1 MAPPGAPLMQTAD
14 LLVLVLYVAGVV
26 WLGARCSRR
35 QRSIRDYFLTGR
47 QVPWWALLGSIVATE
62 TSTITLISVPG
73 YAFGADLTFLQLALG
88 YVVARVLVALLLLPA
103 FFRSELLTIHQ
114 LLTARFGS
122 AAGRAAASL
131 FLTTRSLSDGLR
143 LFATGLVLAAVLA
156 TVPGVEQLAGVV
168 APALDSSTALLVAA
182 IAIVAAAT
190 LLYTL
195 LGGML
200 AVVWADVA
208 QLVVYLAGALL
219 AGSILLAEIPGGWAE
234 VTARAGA
241 AGKLRLFDFALDL
254 SRSYTF
260 WSGLVGGAFIT
271 AATHG
276 ADQLLVQRYLC
287 CRSAADARR
296 ALVASGFVVLVQFW
310 LLLLIG
316 LMLWTYYTAHDPAAL
331 AAVSSGGQVQT
342 DRVFPLFI
350 TSHLPTGVKGLV
362 VAAMVAAAMSTLSSS
377 LNSSAAST
385 VGDFYVP
392 LTRGALSD
400 RHYLQAARWATV
412 GWGAVQVLVALAAI
426 ALSQRVVDEAL
437 GIQSFT
443 GGLLLGALS
452 LCFLRTRAGAAAPIA
467 GLAAGAAVLL
477 AVRAGTD
484 ISWQWYALIGSVTTY
499 AAGRT
504 VSALQGDA
512 PAAGSRR

>member
-1 MAPPGAPLMQTAD
+1 MQIAD

-26 WLGARCSRR
+26 WLGARFSRR

-88 YVVARVLVALLLLPA
+88 YVVARVLVALVLLPV

-114 LLTARFGS
+114 LLTTRFGS
-122 AAGRAAASL
+122 AAGRVAASL

-156 TVPGVEQLAGVV
+156 TVPAAEQLAGAV

-182 IAIVAAAT
+182 IAIVGAAT

-200 AVVWADVA
+200 AVVWADVV
-208 QLVVYLAGALL
+208 QMVVYLGGALL
-219 AGSILLAEIPGGWAE
+219 AGIILLTEIPGGWAE
-234 VTARAGA
+234 VAARADA

-287 CRSAADARR
+287 CRSVADARR
-296 ALVASGFVVLVQFW
+296 ALVASGFVVLIQFW

-316 LMLWTYYTAHDPAAL
+316 LMLWTYYTTHDPAAL

-342 DRVFPLFI
+342 DRVFPVFI

-377 LNSSAAST
+377 LNSSAAAT

-392 LTRGALSD
+392 LTRGARSD
-400 RHYLQAARWATV
+400 SHYLHAARWATV

-477 AVRAGTD
+477 AVRAATD

-499 AAGRT
+499 AAGRA
-504 VSALQGDA
+504 VGALRGDT
-512 PAAGSRR
+512 PASGSCG

>member
-1 MAPPGAPLMQTAD
+1 MQIAD
-14 LLVLVLYVAGVV
+14 LLVLALYVAGVV
-26 WLGARCSRR
+26 WLGARFSRR
-35 QRSIRDYFLTGR
+35 QQSIRDYFLTGR

-88 YVVARVLVALLLLPA
+88 YVVARMLVALLLLPV
-103 FFRSELLTIHQ
+103 FFRTELLTIHQ
-114 LLTARFGS
+114 LLTASFGS
-122 AAGRAAASL
+122 AAGRVAASL

-156 TVPGVEQLAGVV
+156 TVPAAERLAGGL
-168 APALDSSTALLVAA
+168 APAVDSSTVLLVAA
-182 IAIVAAAT
+182 IVIVGAAT

-200 AVVWADVA
+200 AVVWADVT
-208 QLVVYLAGALL
+208 QMIVYLGGALL
-219 AGSILLAEIPGGWAE
+219 AGAILLAEVPGGWPE
-234 VTARAGA
+234 VAARASA
-241 AGKLRLFDFALDL
+241 AGKFQLFDFALDL

-260 WSGLVGGAFIT
+260 WSGLIGGTFIS

-287 CRSAADARR
+287 CRSVADARR
-296 ALVASGFVVLVQFW
+296 ALVASGFVVFIQFW

-316 LMLWTYYTAHDPAAL
+316 LMLWTYYTVYDPTAL
-331 AAVSSGGQVQT
+331 AAVSSGGHVQT
-342 DRVFPLFI
+342 DRVFPAFM
-350 TSHLPTGVKGLV
+350 TSHLPTGAKGLV

-400 RHYLQAARWATV
+400 SHYLRVARWATV

-452 LCFLRTRAGAAAPIA
+452 LCFLTTRGGAAVPIA
-467 GLAAGAAVLL
+467 GLVAGAAVLL
-477 AVRAGTD
+477 TVRAATD

-499 AAGRT
+499 AAGRA
-504 VSALQGDA
+504 VSAVRGDA
-512 PAAGSRR
+512 PPSRGSA

>member
-1 MAPPGAPLMQTAD
+1 MHIAD
-14 LLVLVLYVAGVV
+14 LLVLVAYVAGVV
-26 WLGARCSRR
+26 WLGARFSRR
-35 QRSIRDYFLTGR
+35 QRTVRDYFLTGR

-88 YVVARVLVALLLLPA
+88 YVVARVLVALVLLPA
-103 FFRSELLTIHQ
+103 FFRTELLTVHQ
-114 LLTARFGS
+114 LLTARFGG
-122 AAGRAAASL
+122 AAGRAAAAL
-131 FLTTRSLSDGLR
+131 FLATRSLSDGLR
-143 LFATGLVLAAVLA
+143 LFATGLVLAAALA
-156 TVPGVEQLAGVV
+156 TVPAAGRLAGAL
-168 APALDSSTALLVAA
+168 APAADGPTVLLAAA
-182 IAIVAAAT
+182 IVIVAAAT

-200 AVVWADVA
+200 AVVWTDVA
-208 QLVVYLAGALL
+208 QTIVYLGGALL
-219 AGSILLAEIPGGWAE
+219 AGAILLAEIPGGWAE
-234 VTARAGA
+234 VAARADA
-241 AGKLRLFDFALDL
+241 AGKLRLFDFTLDL
-254 SRSYTF
+254 TRSYTF
-260 WSGLVGGAFIT
+260 WSGLVGGVFIT

-316 LMLWTYYTAHDPAAL
+316 LLLWTYYTAYDPAAL

-342 DRVFPLFI
+342 DRVFPAFM
-350 TSHLPTGVKGLV
+350 TSHLPAGARGLV

-377 LNSSAAST
+377 LNASAAAT
-385 VGDFYVP
+385 VGDFYAP
-392 LTRGALSD
+392 LTRGARSD
-400 RHYLQAARWATV
+400 RHYLRAARWATV

-426 ALSQRVVDEAL
+426 GLSQRVVDEAL

-452 LCFLRTRAGAAAPIA
+452 LCFLAPRAGAIVPIA
-467 GLAAGAAVLL
+467 GLLAGGAVLL
-477 AVRAGTD
+477 AVRAATD
-484 ISWQWYALIGSVTTY
+484 VSWQWYALIGSATTF
-499 AAGRT
+499 AAGMA
-504 VSALQGDA
+504 VSLAAGAVRGGA
-512 PAAGSRR
+512 PASGGRA